1 MGMASNTRELT
12 EVSTGTYLP
21 IYVRLGF
28 FPKGTRKSLYDFCF
42 TTVSGKFLYRYLI
55 FLPFLFG
62 WLKIPYLSQKLLLIL
77 RSETRSL
84 SSFHLFTNIIVPLI
98 TQVFFYGG
106 TGPVKSVVVKKN
118 YVLEPAKIPISGH
131 LAYHCFDGLSLIK
144 KRNYRSF
151 LNKC

>member
-1 MGMASNTRELT
+1 M
-12 EVSTGTYLP
+12 
-21 IYVRLGF
+21 
-28 FPKGTRKSLYDFCF
+28 
-42 TTVSGKFLYRYLI
+42 
-55 FLPFLFG
+55 
-62 WLKIPYLSQKLLLIL
+62 
-77 RSETRSL
+77 

-144 KRNYRSF
+144 KETIEVF
-151 LNKC
+151 LINVKRKGRHKSRYTGPVSCSLTVTLSQVLRAH